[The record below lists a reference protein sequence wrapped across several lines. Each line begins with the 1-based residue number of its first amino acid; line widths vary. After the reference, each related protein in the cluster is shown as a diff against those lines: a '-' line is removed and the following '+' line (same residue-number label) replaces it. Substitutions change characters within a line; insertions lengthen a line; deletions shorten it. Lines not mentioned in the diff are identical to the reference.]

1 MTTSATRQEQRVVTQ
16 EVRAT
21 STVLANDSQ
30 VKFTYNLI
38 GNETRNQFIHGR
50 VLFTDKVL
58 LFWTSEMNSLLNES
72 KYLWLIQINHQPY
85 ATIFQFIIL
94 TFIYS
99 LTRIGRFPAHHQELD
114 CSGGLWFYL
123 RIVVT
128 VMLCSW
134 SGRL

>member
-21 STVLANDSQ
+21 STVLANDPQ
-30 VKFTYNLI
+30 VKLTYNLI

-72 KYLWLIQINHQPY
+72 RYLWIN
-85 ATIFQFIIL
+85 L
-94 TFIYS
+94 T
-99 LTRIGRFPAHHQELD
+99 
-114 CSGGLWFYL
+114 
-123 RIVVT
+123 V
-128 VMLCSW
+128 
-134 SGRL
+134 